1 MKCAVLRKEGA
12 VVKKTEFYI
21 QYADQEINIQDVLDK
36 VKEQW
41 TKDMENE
48 EDDLEELKVYIKPED
63 NAAYYVINGD
73 VTGSF
78 GL

>member
-1 MKCAVLRKEGA
+1 MKKSEI
-12 VVKKTEFYI
+12 YI
-21 QYADQEINIQDVLDK
+21 QYADQEVQIQDVLDK
-36 VKEQW
+36 IKEQW
-41 TKDMENE
+41 TKDMGNE
-48 EDDLEELKVYIKPED
+48 EDDLQELKVYIKPED

>member
-1 MKCAVLRKEGA
+1 MRCFEKGGA
-12 VVKKTEFYI
+12 VVKKSEIYI
-21 QYADQEINIQDVLDK
+21 QYADQEVQIQDVLDK
-36 VKEQW
+36 IKEQW
-41 TKDMENE
+41 TKDMGNE

>member
-1 MKCAVLRKEGA
+1 M
-12 VVKKTEFYI
+12 KKTEFYI

>member
-1 MKCAVLRKEGA
+1 MKKSEI
-12 VVKKTEFYI
+12 YI
-21 QYADQEINIQDVLDK
+21 QYADQEVQIQDVLDK
-36 VKEQW
+36 IKEQW
-41 TKDMENE
+41 TKDMGNE